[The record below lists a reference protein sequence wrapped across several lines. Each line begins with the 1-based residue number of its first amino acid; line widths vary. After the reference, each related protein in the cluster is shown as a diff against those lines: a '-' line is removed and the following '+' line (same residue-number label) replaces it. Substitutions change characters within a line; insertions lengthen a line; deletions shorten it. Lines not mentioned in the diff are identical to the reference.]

1 VCLTFALQHGSKLPK
16 QMTEANGRSI
26 SLGKLT
32 WYRRKPA
39 HCYRLAEFK
48 PMLLSGM
55 RQQQPA
61 RQWRYFAVQNISS
74 YLFFFMWQADYS
86 RDRLVEAS
94 WRTSLAICP
103 SSKEA
108 ARSFNE
114 GQEVYHG
121 NIILSLP
128 YRRLPRTMLRW
139 TERSSAVDGSRV
151 EAPNWWWT
159 NETKHLY
166 KMILT
171 DLESCKVEETWTNP
185 AVSFCLDLLRNRLLL
200 ASFNGN
206 SRSAPASV
214 CSWWINASSQ
224 TIYIHIYIYIY
235 IYIYIW
241 VNCKD
246 LTATSLQSW
255 LVRGNIPKIA
265 FFQVSEL

>member
-1 VCLTFALQHGSKLPK
+1 MK
-16 QMTEANGRSI
+16 ANGRSKWPKQMAAA
-26 SLGKLT
+26 SVWVSLT

-94 WRTSLAICP
+94 WQTSLAICP
-103 SSKEA
+103 SNKEA

-121 NIILSLP
+121 NIILSFP
-128 YRRLPRTMLRW
+128 YGRLPRTMLRW

-159 NETKHLY
+159 NETKHLITFVQNDPDWSW
-166 KMILT
+166 IL
-171 DLESCKVEETWTNP
+171 
-185 AVSFCLDLLRNRLLL
+185 
-200 ASFNGN
+200 
-206 SRSAPASV
+206 
-214 CSWWINASSQ
+214 
-224 TIYIHIYIYIY
+224 
-235 IYIYIW
+235 
-241 VNCKD
+241 
-246 LTATSLQSW
+246 
-255 LVRGNIPKIA
+255 
-265 FFQVSEL
+265 